1 MLIKLNEYFEE
12 SNENKYLELVP
23 TNENEDIFKKYEE
36 LWSKV
41 EDLIN
46 SSINNSD
53 DYDEKYKKD
62 EYDDYN

>member
-1 MLIKLNEYFEE
+1 M
-12 SNENKYLELVP
+12 ELVP
-23 TNENEDIFKKYEE
+23 TNESKDIFKKYEE

-41 EDLIN
+41 EDLII

-53 DYDEKYKKD
+53 HYDEKYKKD

>member
-1 MLIKLNEYFEE
+1 M
-12 SNENKYLELVP
+12 ELVP
-23 TNENEDIFKKYEE
+23 TNKNEDIFKKYEE

>member
-1 MLIKLNEYFEE
+1 M
-12 SNENKYLELVP
+12 ELVP

-36 LWSKV
+36 LSSKV